1 MWWVPIWECRSRLK
15 FRKEFDHFAYNDNW
29 VVAMFMKTVFRLSLQ
44 RPWLSHNR
52 RESLFHSVS
61 VHSQPWGSSHRKW
74 EQAEGPRRSSKTN
87 KKKRRK
93 KNKKKKEK
101 EKERKKV
108 SRHWRRGWSIFSCCR
123 SIAEDKA
130 PHPQA
135 LISLCIVSGKYF
147 LPIYDE
153 HIGSR
158 EPWVSVAIGAA
169 YRLCV
174 AFAATGVI
182 RLPQI
187 WGIIGAAGRTP
198 YSRAFLSF
206 LFKMKTPPSPPPP
219 LLLPLHTHSN
229 APSCARVRCALT

>member
-1 MWWVPIWECRSRLK
+1 
-15 FRKEFDHFAYNDNW
+15 
-29 VVAMFMKTVFRLSLQ
+29 MFPFIPNLEGAATENGNKQKGHVEAA
-44 RPWLSHNR
+44 R
-52 RESLFHSVS
+52 RT
-61 VHSQPWGSSHRKW
+61 
-74 EQAEGPRRSSKTN
+74 RRRGG
-87 KKKRRK
+87 KRIR
-93 KNKKKKEK
+93 KKKEK